1 MTHVGRTNRKV
12 STKIMQSP
20 TNLPRQGDLYNQR
33 CPSRDMCKHIT
44 SLWGLTV
51 LRLLKDN
58 ATLRFS
64 GLKASIEGISDKMLS
79 QTLRNLER
87 DGMLQRRNYQLTPP
101 KVEYSL
107 TQLGNE
113 CADRLIPLLEF
124 MEDKMNVVVLNQ
136 IKYDEAPTVAEWQI
150 AK

>member
-1 MTHVGRTNRKV
+1 
-12 STKIMQSP
+12 MQLP
-20 TNLPRQGDLYNQR
+20 KNLPLQGDLYNQR
-33 CPSRDMCKHIT
+33 CPARDISKHIS

-58 ATLRFS
+58 STLRFS
-64 GLKASIEGISDKMLS
+64 GLKASIEGISDRMLS

-87 DGMLQRRNYQLTPP
+87 DGMLQRQDYKLTPP

-113 CADRLIPLLEF
+113 CADRLIPLCEF
-124 MEDKMNVVVLNQ
+124 IEDNMNVVVLNQ
-136 IKYDEAPTVAEWQI
+136 MKYDESPTVAEWQLV
-150 AK
+150 K

>member
-1 MTHVGRTNRKV
+1 
-12 STKIMQSP
+12 MQLP
-20 TNLPRQGDLYNQR
+20 KNLPRQGDLYNQR
-33 CPSRDMCKHIT
+33 CPARDISKHIS

-58 ATLRFS
+58 STLRFS
-64 GLKASIEGISDKMLS
+64 GLKASIEGISDRMLS

-87 DGMLQRRNYQLTPP
+87 DGMLQRQDYQLTPP

-113 CADRLIPLLEF
+113 CSDRLIPLREF
-124 MEDKMNVVVLNQ
+124 IEDNMNVVVLSQ
-136 IKYDEAPTVAEWQI
+136 MKYDESPTVAEWQI

>member
-1 MTHVGRTNRKV
+1 
-12 STKIMQSP
+12 MQLP
-20 TNLPRQGDLYNQR
+20 KNLPCQGDLYNQH
-33 CPSRDMCKHIT
+33 CPSRAMSKHI
-44 SLWGLTV
+44 SGLWGLAV

-58 ATLRFS
+58 SAMRFS
-64 GLKASIEGISDKMLS
+64 GLKVSIGGISDKMLS

-113 CADRLIPLLEF
+113 CADRLIPLCEF
-124 MEDKMNVVVLNQ
+124 IEDKMNAIYLNQ
-136 IKYDEAPTVAEWQI
+136 MKYDESPTVAEWQI
-150 AK
+150 VK

>member
-1 MTHVGRTNRKV
+1 
-12 STKIMQSP
+12 MQLP
-20 TNLPRQGDLYNQR
+20 KNVPRQGDLYNQH
-33 CPSRDMCKHIT
+33 CPSRGISKHIS

-58 ATLRFS
+58 STLRFS

-87 DGMLQRRNYQLTPP
+87 DGMLQRKDYQLTPP

-113 CADRLIPLLEF
+113 CADRLIPLCEF
-124 MEDKMNVVVLNQ
+124 MEDNMNVVVLNQ
-136 IKYDEAPTVAEWQI
+136 IKYDESPTVAEWQI
-150 AK
+150 VK

>member
-1 MTHVGRTNRKV
+1 
-12 STKIMQSP
+12 MQLP
-20 TNLPRQGDLYNQR
+20 KNLPRQGDLYNQR
-33 CPSRDMCKHIT
+33 CPSRDISKHIS

-87 DGMLQRRNYQLTPP
+87 DGMLQRKDYQLTPP

-113 CADRLIPLLEF
+113 CADRLIPLCEF
-124 MEDKMNVVVLNQ
+124 MEDNMNVVVLNQ
-136 IKYDEAPTVAEWQI
+136 IKYDESPPVAEWQI
-150 AK
+150 VK

>member
-1 MTHVGRTNRKV
+1 
-12 STKIMQSP
+12 MQLP
-20 TNLPRQGDLYNQR
+20 KNLPRKGDLYNQR
-33 CPSRDMCKHIT
+33 CPSRDMCKHIS

-58 ATLRFS
+58 STLRFS

-113 CADRLIPLLEF
+113 CADRLIPLCEF

-150 AK
+150 VK

>member
-1 MTHVGRTNRKV
+1 M
-12 STKIMQSP
+12 S
-20 TNLPRQGDLYNQR
+20 
-33 CPSRDMCKHIT
+33 KHIS
-44 SLWGLTV
+44 SLWGLSV

-58 ATLRFS
+58 STLRFS
-64 GLKASIEGISDKMLS
+64 GLKASIGGISDKMLS

-87 DGMLQRRNYQLTPP
+87 DGILQRRNYQLTPP

-113 CADRLIPLLEF
+113 CADRLIPFAEF
-124 MEDKMNVVVLNQ
+124 IEDKMNVVFLNQ

-150 AK
+150 VK

>member
-1 MTHVGRTNRKV
+1 
-12 STKIMQSP
+12 MQLP
-20 TNLPRQGDLYNQR
+20 KNLPLKGDLYNQR
-33 CPSRDMCKHIT
+33 CPSRDISKHIS
-44 SLWGLTV
+44 SLWGLAV

-87 DGMLQRRNYQLTPP
+87 DGLLQRRDYELTPP

-107 TQLGNE
+107 TQLGNQ
-113 CADRLIPLLEF
+113 CTDRLIPLCEF
-124 MEDKMNVVVLNQ
+124 MEDNMNVVVLNQ
-136 IKYDEAPTVAEWQI
+136 MKYDESPTVAKWQTV
-150 AK
+150 K

>member
-1 MTHVGRTNRKV
+1 M
-12 STKIMQSP
+12 S
-20 TNLPRQGDLYNQR
+20 
-33 CPSRDMCKHIT
+33 KHIS

-58 ATLRFS
+58 SAMRFS
-64 GLKASIEGISDKMLS
+64 GLKASIGGISDKMLS

-87 DGMLQRRNYQLTPP
+87 DGILQRQDYQLTPP

-113 CADRLIPLLEF
+113 CADRLIPLADF
-124 MEDKMNVVVLNQ
+124 IEDKMNAIYLNQ
-136 IKYDEAPTVAEWQI
+136 MKYDESPTVAEWQI
-150 AK
+150 VK